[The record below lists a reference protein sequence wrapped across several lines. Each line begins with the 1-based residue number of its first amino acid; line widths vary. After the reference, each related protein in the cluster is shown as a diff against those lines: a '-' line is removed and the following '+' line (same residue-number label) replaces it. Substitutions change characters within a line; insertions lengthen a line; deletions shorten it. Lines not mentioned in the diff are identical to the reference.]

1 MIRRQAMRK
10 TVCITA
16 EIICERGMA
25 SQLGRW
31 EEQGVSVV
39 KKERINREELPGR
52 SWYKIRA
59 CGTAT
64 IRSAGAWAGP
74 KQTSG
79 PTRRSL
85 PDDSP
90 KTDCASQTL
99 SIERVELG

>member
-1 MIRRQAMRK
+1 VWFRK
-10 TVCITA
+10 KGLM
-16 EIICERGMA
+16 EK
-25 SQLGRW
+25 SFLD
-31 EEQGVSVV
+31 GVSI
-39 KKERINREELPGR
+39 K
-52 SWYKIRA
+52 SIRA

-64 IRSAGAWAGP
+64 IRSAGAWAGL

-85 PDDSP
+85 LDDSP